1 MRRRTWV
8 VGAALLAV
16 TSTGAVVALSTAGG
30 ATSTLPQSPANTVP
44 VQRGTL
50 ADRVSL
56 DGTLTYRARPDGSP
70 YSAINQARGTYTAL
84 PEVGDELDC
93 GAVFYRVD
101 DDPVLLLCGPVP
113 AYRELTLGDRGQD
126 VRQLNQNLHALGFG
140 NGVGLDPDDDAFT
153 SATGAALAKLQD
165 EKGLDPSGQLD
176 LDEAV
181 FLPEPIRVAGL
192 IGQLGGVA
200 QPGTP
205 VMEATSDSLEV
216 HVNLDPSQQ
225 GLLEKGDPAEITL
238 PGTTPVRGKVDRVGR
253 VAQIPEGQ
261 HTAILPAYISL
272 DDPATARGLDR
283 APVSVDITT
292 AGVDDVLS
300 VPVTALVGRS
310 GGGFAVEV
318 VRANGQ
324 RELLAVTVGLFDD
337 SAGRVEV
344 EGEVVEGDLVVV
356 PSS

>member
-1 MRRRTWV
+1 MRRRTWLA
-8 VGAALLAV
+8 GAALLTL

-30 ATSTLPQSPANTVP
+30 ATSTSPQSSAITVP

-50 ADRVSL
+50 SGKVSL

-101 DDPVLLLCGPVP
+101 DDPVLLLCGRVP
-113 AYRELTLGDRGQD
+113 AYRDLALGDRGQD
-126 VRQLNQNLHALGFG
+126 VRQLNQNLHALGY
-140 NGVGLDPDDDAFT
+140 GVGLDPDEHAFT
-153 SATGAALAKLQD
+153 SATRAALEKFQD
-165 EKGLDPSGQLD
+165 EQGLNPSGQLA
-176 LDEAV
+176 LDEAI

-192 IGQLGGVA
+192 IGQLGGTA

-205 VMEATSDSLEV
+205 VLEATSDALEV
-216 HVNLDPSQQ
+216 QVNLDPSQQ
-225 GLLEKGDPAEITL
+225 GLLKEGDAADITL
-238 PGTTPVRGKVDRVGR
+238 PGATPISGTVDRVGR

-261 HTAILPAYISL
+261 NTASVPAYLSL

-292 AGVDDVLS
+292 AGVDDVLN

-318 VRANGQ
+318 VRVDGA
-324 RELLAVTVGLFDD
+324 RELVAVALGLFDD

-344 EGEVVEGDLVVV
+344 EGDVVEGDLVVV
-356 PSS
+356 PST